1 MSDKYEIKVN
11 NAFTNAWMDFST
23 EYAKNV
29 FTYALTHLQQMPI
42 KESYS
47 KEDHIIEFDCGE
59 IFDYTSAE
67 VNRTDRYGKAV
78 TSLVGNVIKFID
90 PKTKNLKITTLI
102 SGAEFVNGTSKIRLE
117 IPQMVLP
124 FIVAGTKQYTI
135 LDLQIILAL
144 RGKYS
149 KRLYELLS
157 QYRSTG
163 EATFGILDLRGKMGT
178 IDVKSGKIKE
188 YPEWS
193 DFRKRCV
200 DDAVDEINEKYSDME
215 VSYKTHR
222 RGRPVV
228 AISFFFNFKPHQTTI
243 PFELIA
249 REDPNSDTAKYLDA
263 IKHFGITAAWQID
276 FILKYRKNDLFKAVT
291 KMRQD
296 NQQQANDRPKSCA
309 RWLATLLNCLSSE
322 DIDKWKSD
330 NGLE

>member
-11 NAFTNAWMDFST
+11 NTFTNAWMDFPNA
-23 EYAKNV
+23 YAKNV

-42 KESYS
+42 KESYA

-59 IFDYTSAE
+59 MFDYTSDE
-67 VNRTDRYGKAV
+67 QRPNKYVKAV
-78 TSLVGNVIKFID
+78 LDLIGNTIKFID
-90 PKTKNLKITTLI
+90 PKTKNAKVTTLI
-102 SGAEFVNGTSKIRLE
+102 SGAEFVNGTSRIRLE

-144 RGKYS
+144 RKKYS

-163 EATFGILDLRGKMGT
+163 EATFEIVDFRGKMGT
-178 IDVKSGKIKE
+178 VDVKTGKIKDL
-188 YPEWS
+188 PLFA
-193 DFRKRCV
+193 DFRKRCI
-200 DDAVDEINEKYSDME
+200 DDSVAEINEKYSDMK
-215 VSYKTHR
+215 VSYKLHR

-243 PFELIA
+243 PFDLIE
-249 REDPNSDTAKYLDA
+249 RENPNSDTAKYLNA

-309 RWLATLLNCLSSE
+309 RWLATLLNCVSNE
-322 DIDKWKSD
+322 DIEKWKSD
-330 NGLE
+330 NGLV